1 MNYYSS
7 MQELIGHTP
16 LVMLG
21 NMGVKPGVNIF
32 AKLELY
38 NPSGSVKDRTAL
50 YMLNDAERRGLIRRG
65 GTIVEATAG
74 NTGLGIAFAA
84 LNRGYRI
91 IFVVPDKFS
100 AEKQTLLKALG
111 AEVINTPRHLGM
123 LGAVDKAAEIRASI
137 PGAISLGQFD
147 NLQNPQAHY
156 ETTGPEIYHDLEG
169 RIDYVVAGAGSG
181 GTYSGILRYLKEQNP
196 DIRGVLADPV
206 GSTMGGGE
214 HADYNIEGIGNDFVA
229 ATMDMKLVDEV
240 IKVNDDEAFAGSR
253 LLARQE
259 GIFAGSS
266 SGAAL
271 SAALKLAARVERG
284 NIVVVLPDRGDRYF
298 STQLYADKQPRQLDF
313 MNHVSKTLL
322 IPLYMRALENRK
334 EKPLLRDSLADRIIS
349 NISYDFSQ
357 LEPDS
362 KSGFCCVARARY
374 YDDCV
379 RRSAAAHDRVVVVNV
394 GCGLDT
400 RFHRLQ
406 DLSGT
411 LFYELDLPDV
421 LELREQLIPENVGN
435 HVPVSMFDASWM
447 EQIRDQHPDAHV
459 IIIFEGVLM
468 YYAEEQ
474 VKLLLNDIT
483 SHFPQ
488 GEVFMDMC
496 DRTCLKEKLG
506 LLRDFQANFKMGIDS
521 GQDIE
526 RIAPHLQLTG
536 QYSKP
541 ILGHRSKANWQML
554 RFKIK

>member
-271 SAALKLAARVERG
+271 SAALKLAARMERG

-334 EKPLLRDSLADRIIS
+334 EKPLLHDSLADRIIS

-379 RRSAAAHDRVVVVNV
+379 RRSAASHERVVVVNV